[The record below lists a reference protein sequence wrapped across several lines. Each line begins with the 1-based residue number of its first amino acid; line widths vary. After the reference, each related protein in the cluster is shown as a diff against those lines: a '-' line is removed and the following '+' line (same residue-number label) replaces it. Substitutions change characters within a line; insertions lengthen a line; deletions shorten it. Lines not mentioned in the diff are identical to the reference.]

1 MGQKVPL
8 TKVAAEVGVH
18 PRTIRRYVS
27 SGRLTAWRVGPRL
40 LRVDIDEARAVLL
53 GELVHPE

>member
-8 TKVAAEVGVH
+8 AEVAAEVGVH

-40 LRVDIDEARAVLL
+40 LRVDVDEARAVLL
-53 GELVHPE
+53 GEPIHPD